1 MSKDVKKTDVAL
13 ALYSPHRHSLSR
25 MDCNMSLKIDII
37 IAVLIGIWALRA
49 IYSDWSKMKR
59 QIDAQDE
66 RIRLQSERI
75 EKLESANRTR
85 MPYKAVEEILDARA
99 ALGRLKEEYRLYTD
113 FIENAEG
120 HLDNAVTTGTKREE
134 K

>member
-1 MSKDVKKTDVAL
+1 
-13 ALYSPHRHSLSR
+13 
-25 MDCNMSLKIDII
+25 MSLKIEII

-49 IYSDWSKMKR
+49 IYSDWSKMKC